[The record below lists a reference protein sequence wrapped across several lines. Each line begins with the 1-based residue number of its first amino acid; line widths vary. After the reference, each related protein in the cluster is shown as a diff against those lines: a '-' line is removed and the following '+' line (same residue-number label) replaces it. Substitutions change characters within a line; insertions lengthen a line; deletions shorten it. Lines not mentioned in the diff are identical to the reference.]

1 MSNDDGK
8 REANLR
14 DMARRGK
21 IINELI
27 NEYCE
32 GRTELNDEDMKELT
46 RLVAPHKKN
55 FTEYDW

>member
-1 MSNDDGK
+1 MSESGR

-21 IINELI
+21 IINEII
-27 NEYCE
+27 NEYFT
-32 GRTELNDEDMKELT
+32 GRTEITDAEMRELT

-55 FTEYDW
+55 FTEYEW

>member
-1 MSNDDGK
+1 MSESGR

-21 IINELI
+21 IINEII
-27 NEYCE
+27 NEYLT
-32 GRTELNDEDMKELT
+32 GRTEITDAEMRELT

-55 FTEYDW
+55 FTEYEW